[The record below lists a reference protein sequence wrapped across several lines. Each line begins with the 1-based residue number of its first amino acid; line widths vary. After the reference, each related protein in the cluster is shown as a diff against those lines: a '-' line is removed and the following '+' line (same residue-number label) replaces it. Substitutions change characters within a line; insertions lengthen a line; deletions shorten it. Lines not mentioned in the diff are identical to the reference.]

1 MAKRNGTNGAAGNK
15 GAKSG
20 DSKGAKTRGT
30 PSDALIPESQL
41 ASAPDEF
48 QDVFGE
54 RVAGWWALVPGNVIQ
69 GILRDSFEVPSRFAR
84 ESDGKKKE
92 KVYKIEVTAA
102 GCLMHP
108 AASDDNS
115 SGDDDGDE
123 APTVKAQIGDLVG
136 VDEKGFLKSL
146 ARISAGQEV
155 WIGYRGKEPKSIDFP
170 QGRHVFVGP
179 KAKPAK
185 VNPVTGEVTS

>member
-1 MAKRNGTNGAAGNK
+1 MARTSGTSGKGSNGKSSNGKR
-15 GAKSG
+15 
-20 DSKGAKTRGT
+20 GAKTRST

-54 RVAGWWALVPGNVIQ
+54 RVFGWWALVPGNVIQ
-69 GILRDSFEVPSRFAR
+69 GILKDSFETNSRFAR
-84 ESDGKKKE
+84 DSDGKKKK
-92 KVYKIEVTAA
+92 KVYKIELTVA
-102 GCLMHP
+102 GTLVHP
-108 AASDDNS
+108 AASEDNGADDS
-115 SGDDDGDE
+115 ADE
-123 APTVKAQIGDLVG
+123 APTVKAKLGDLVG

-146 ARISAGQEV
+146 ARISVGQEV
-155 WIGYRGKEPKSIDFP
+155 WIGYRGKEPESIDFP